1 MVEGE
6 LFVAQAIGEEGVA
19 DVERRTELF
28 NVVAKDFACT
38 VGKVGLTNAFFM
50 QSFNYLSDVFP
61 IDLFPFSLL
70 TNCFYVIFG
79 SLKVGESVTNA
90 V

>member
-1 MVEGE
+1 MLNDNFSDAER
-6 LFVAQAIGEEGVA
+6 A
-19 DVERRTELF
+19 DIERRTDLF
-28 NVVAKDFACT
+28 YEVARDFSCD

-61 IDLFPFSLL
+61 IDLFPVSLL